1 MKRMVS
7 IIMVLSMM
15 LCFVPI
21 FPYAE
26 EGAINPYEKLEFFK
40 ADFKT
45 SGFHEEISADKESG
59 VGGIANQYLVFKNV
73 DFGETGV
80 KSVEVKYAS
89 EQISYIHMYAVD
101 AGTDTSAYTCAD
113 DGSGIAELNDQKI
126 LTESNAGTNSWTAA
140 NTKTININNGRMITG
155 KKDLV
160 VAFGEYGNYFSMK
173 FTKGDAYDAYSPIRF
188 VDASYTNAGVNGGP
202 MKTEADGSTVTEDY
216 RGLQDVSQKYAV
228 FKSVALNG
236 ISKVNVSRS
245 EEHTSE
251 LQSR

>member
-1 MKRMVS
+1 MKRIFS
-7 IIMVLSMM
+7 LLVLLAM
-15 LCFVPI
+15 LMSTVCFNAQ
-21 FPYAE
+21 AE
-26 EGAINPYEKLEFFK
+26 GETVVNPYETMMFVN
-40 ADFKT
+40 ADYKT
-45 SGFHEEISADKESG
+45 MTGTETSVDGDAG

-188 VDASYTNAGVNGGP
+188 VEIGRAHV
-202 MKTEADGSTVTEDY
+202 
-216 RGLQDVSQKYAV
+216 
-228 FKSVALNG
+228 
-236 ISKVNVSRS
+236 
-245 EEHTSE
+245 
-251 LQSR
+251 